1 MYLLLTFKEIGSRF
15 RLTLDLGLRLVNI
28 SRLLSEKFPEEMK
41 DRLPRKTVWNLM
53 FCIGTA
59 AVVSVFAAIYI
70 LKQVIN
76 IKSNL

>member
-1 MYLLLTFKEIGSRF
+1 ME
-15 RLTLDLGLRLVNI
+15 
-28 SRLLSEKFPEEMK
+28 

-76 IKSNL
+76 IKLILEPVFGLDTV